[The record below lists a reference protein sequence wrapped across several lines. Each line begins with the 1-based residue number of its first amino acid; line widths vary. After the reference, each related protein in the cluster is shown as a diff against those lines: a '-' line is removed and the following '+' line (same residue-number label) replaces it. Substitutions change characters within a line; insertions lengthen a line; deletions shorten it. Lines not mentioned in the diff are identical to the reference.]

1 LFFSIKIKS
10 WIRLQSLIT
19 SIFLITILGSSKKLD
34 LDEEIDLESD
44 MNMVDMDDL
53 DDDELSLDEGLS
65 GSQVLQS
72 TSKRVRMIFSVM
84 ASPNRIDILRI
95 LNSKGPLTYSELKSL
110 AGFKSK
116 KESGKFAY
124 HLRKLLRQSLVAL
137 NKSERRYTITN
148 LGKLVLSLAR
158 QIEERSIIE
167 SGKMYVRTSHS
178 SIEEFNSQKIIQ
190 SLVRE
195 GSLPLELAQKIT
207 EEVEN
212 RIYKYQTA
220 YLTGSLIRE
229 LVNSVL
235 LEHGHEEYRHKLAR
249 VGLPIF
255 EVQEMVSNAEN
266 IENGVEG
273 LLFKTGRIVFAEHLL
288 TSTLPKDIADAHL
301 SGDLHITNPGLWSIL
316 PDTIFINVKALIE
329 DGIDLKG
336 KYLNV
341 CRIPPVKTLNNLSS
355 ALSMIIA
362 LVSKEASQ
370 EVVLDDL
377 IPSLSKYSKDLLELE
392 RKLVD
397 SFTTSSTT
405 MGYDNMSTVISFR
418 IPLGIDQK
426 IVKTVLSA
434 YKTYTKL
441 TPIPKIGLVIDY
453 DKGKITDVSQIIS
466 EIITLGGKVMFTKH
480 NTSQKGVTHPKN
492 STSTLLHL
500 GSLSINLPRLA
511 FESNKDETYFRA
523 RLALLMKPA
532 LDSMAKRNKNISNLI
547 RLGVNPILAAGTL
560 YMQRSTVSLVI
571 NLVGLQNAV
580 YGILGFKNN
589 NEGQQILHK
598 VIETAVDIATKKSKD
613 LGINIIVSM
622 TESDGSE
629 RFIALDAEKY
639 GKNSIQ
645 QITDT
650 ETYSQG
656 IVLDIDKISSLTGK
670 SAEITECNKISKTL
684 NGGLLLQIAIPK
696 GTKVDEIKKV
706 IEKGVSIT
714 SSFKPVMQ
722 VPICGNCGFKDEKLG
737 DKCPTCKSTYII

>member
-1 LFFSIKIKS
+1 M
-10 WIRLQSLIT
+10 
-19 SIFLITILGSSKKLD
+19 GSSKKLD
-34 LDEEIDLESD
+34 LEEEIDLESD
-44 MNMVDMDDL
+44 MDMGDL

-362 LVSKEASQ
+362 LISKEASQ

-377 IPSLSKYSKDLLELE
+377 IPSLSKYSKDLPELE

-405 MGYDNMSTVISFR
+405 MGYDKMSTMISFS

-453 DKGKITDVSQIIS
+453 DKGKITDVSQTLS

-547 RLGVNPILAAGTL
+547 RLGVNPILAADTL

-571 NLVGLQNAV
+571 NLVGLQNAI

-589 NEGQQILHK
+589 NEGQQILYK

-639 GKNSIQ
+639 GKNSVQ

-706 IEKGVSIT
+706 IEKGASIT

>member
-1 LFFSIKIKS
+1 MFFTIKIKS
-10 WIRLQSLIT
+10 WIRLQTLIT

-34 LDEEIDLESD
+34 LEEEIDLESD
-44 MNMVDMDDL
+44 MDMGDL

-362 LVSKEASQ
+362 LISKEASQ
-370 EVVLDDL
+370 EVVMDDL
-377 IPSLSKYSKDLLELE
+377 IPLLSKYSKDLPELE

-405 MGYDNMSTVISFR
+405 MGYDKMSTVISFR

-453 DKGKITDVSQIIS
+453 DKGKITDVSQTLS

-547 RLGVNPILAAGTL
+547 RLGVNPILAANTL

-571 NLVGLQNAV
+571 NLVGLQNAI

-639 GKNSIQ
+639 GKNSVQ

>member
-1 LFFSIKIKS
+1 M
-10 WIRLQSLIT
+10 
-19 SIFLITILGSSKKLD
+19 GSSKKLD
-34 LDEEIDLESD
+34 LEEEIDIESD
-44 MNMVDMDDL
+44 MGNMDKLDDDVLSL
-53 DDDELSLDEGLS
+53 DDDELSLDDGSS

-167 SGKMYVRTSHS
+167 SGKMYVRTSHD

-212 RIYKYQTA
+212 RIYKYQTV

-362 LVSKEASQ
+362 LISKEASQ

-377 IPSLSKYSKDLLELE
+377 IPSLSKYSKDLPELE

-405 MGYDNMSTVISFR
+405 MGYDKMSTVISFR

-453 DKGKITDVSQIIS
+453 DKGKITDVSQIVS

-547 RLGVNPILAAGTL
+547 RLGVNPILAADTL

-589 NEGQQILHK
+589 NEGQRILHK

-670 SAEITECNKISKTL
+670 SAEITECNKISKIL

-722 VPICGNCGFKDEKLG
+722 VPICGNCGFKDEKLE

>member
-1 LFFSIKIKS
+1 M
-10 WIRLQSLIT
+10 IRLQTLFT
-19 SIFLITILGSSKKLD
+19 SIFLIVTLGSSKKLVP
-34 LDEEIDLESD
+34 DEEIPLESD
-44 MNMVDMDDL
+44 MDINDMGDLADLEVD
-53 DDDELSLDEGLS
+53 DDDELSLDQEPS
-65 GSQVLQS
+65 GGQVLQS
-72 TSKRVRMIFSVM
+72 SSKRVRMIFSVM

-167 SGKMYVRTSHS
+167 SGKMYVRTSHD
-178 SIEEFNSQKIIQ
+178 SIEEFNTQKIIQ

-235 LEHGHEEYRHKLAR
+235 LEHGYEEYRHKLAR

-255 EVQEMVSNAEN
+255 EVQEMISNAEN
-266 IENGVEG
+266 VDNGVEG
-273 LLFKTGRIVFAEHLL
+273 LLFKTGQIVFAEHLL

-301 SGDLHITNPGLWSIL
+301 SGDLHITNLGLWSIL
-316 PDTIFINVKALIE
+316 PDTIFINVKTLIE

-336 KYLNV
+336 KHLGV
-341 CRIPPVKTLNNLSS
+341 CRIPSVKTLNNLSS

-362 LVSKEASQ
+362 LISKEASQ
-370 EVVLDDL
+370 EVVVDDL
-377 IPSLSKYSKDLLELE
+377 IPLLSRYSKDLSELE

-397 SFTTSSTT
+397 SFTTSSVIV
-405 MGYDNMSTVISFR
+405 GYNKMSTVVSFR
-418 IPLGIDQK
+418 IPLGTEQK

-434 YKTYTKL
+434 YKTYAKL
-441 TPIPKIGLVIDY
+441 TPILKIGLVIDY
-453 DKGKITDVSQIIS
+453 EKGRITDVSEILS
-466 EIITLGGKVMFTKH
+466 EIITLGGKVMFAKH
-480 NTSQKGVTHPKN
+480 KTSQKGITCPKN
-492 STSTLLHL
+492 STSTVLHL

-532 LDSMAKRNKNISNLI
+532 LDSMALRKKSISNLI
-547 RLGVNPILAAGTL
+547 RLGVNPILAANTQN
-560 YMQRSTVSLVI
+560 MQRSIVSLVV

-580 YGILGFKNN
+580 YGILGFKDDKK
-589 NEGQQILHK
+589 GQEILHK
-598 VIETAVDIATKKSKD
+598 VIETAVDIASKKDKD
-613 LGINIIVSM
+613 LGINIIVCM

-629 RFIALDAEKY
+629 RFIALDGGKY
-639 GKNSIQ
+639 GKGSVQ

-656 IVLDIDKISSLTGK
+656 IVFDIDKLSGLTGK
-670 SAEITECNKISKTL
+670 SAEITECNKIGKIL
-684 NGGLLLQIAIPK
+684 NGGLLIQITMPK
-696 GTKVDEIKKV
+696 GTNAGDIKKV
-706 IEKGVSIT
+706 IEKGANIT

-722 VPICGNCGFKDEKLG
+722 VLICGNCGFKDEKLG
-737 DKCPTCKSTYII
+737 DKCPACKSTYII

>member
-1 LFFSIKIKS
+1 LKPDDE
-10 WIRLQSLIT
+10 
-19 SIFLITILGSSKKLD
+19 IL
-34 LDEEIDLESD
+34 LESD
-44 MNMVDMDDL
+44 TGIDNMGDL
-53 DDDELSLDEGLS
+53 DDLEIDDNDELSLDDESSTG
-65 GSQVLQS
+65 QVLQS

-167 SGKMYVRTSHS
+167 GGKMYVRTSHD
-178 SIEEFNSQKIIQ
+178 SIEEFNPQKIIQ

-212 RIYKYQTA
+212 RIYKYQTR

-255 EVQEMVSNAEN
+255 EVQEMISNAEN
-266 IENGVEG
+266 IDNGVEG
-273 LLFKTGRIVFAEHLL
+273 LLFKTGKIVFAEHLL
-288 TSTLPKDIADAHL
+288 TSTLPKDVADAHL
-301 SGDLHITNPGLWSIL
+301 SGDLHITNLGLWSIL
-316 PDTIFINVKALIE
+316 PDTIFINVKTLIE

-336 KYLNV
+336 KYLGV
-341 CRIPPVKTLNNLSS
+341 CRIPSVKTLNNLSS

-362 LVSKEASQ
+362 LISKEASQ
-370 EVVLDDL
+370 EVVMDDL
-377 IPSLSKYSKDLLELE
+377 ILLLSKYSKDLPELE

-397 SFTTSSTT
+397 TFTASSITI
-405 MGYDNMSTVISFR
+405 GYSKMPTVVSFR
-418 IPLGIDQK
+418 IPLGAEQK

-434 YKTYTKL
+434 YKTYAKL
-441 TPIPKIGLVIDY
+441 TPLPKIGLVIDY
-453 DKGKITDVSQIIS
+453 EKGRIADVSQTLS
-466 EIITLGGKVMFTKH
+466 EIIVLGGNVIFAKQK
-480 NTSQKGVTHPKN
+480 TSQKGVTYQKDTTP
-492 STSTLLHL
+492 SVLHL

-523 RLALLMKPA
+523 RLALLIKPA
-532 LDSMAKRNKNISNLI
+532 LDSMALRKKSISNLI
-547 RLGVNPILAAGTL
+547 RLGVSPILSANTQ
-560 YMQRSTVSLVI
+560 YIQNSTVSLVI

-580 YGILGFKNN
+580 YGILGFKKN
-589 NEGQQILHK
+589 NEGQGILYK
-598 VIETAVDIATKKSKD
+598 VIETAVDIASKKGKN
-613 LGINIIVSM
+613 LGIDIIVSM
-622 TESDGSE
+622 TESEGTE
-629 RFIALDAEKY
+629 RFIALDGEKY
-639 GKNSIQ
+639 GKNSVQ
-645 QITDT
+645 QITNT

-656 IVLDIDKISSLTGK
+656 IILDIDTLTGLTGK
-670 SAEITECNKISKTL
+670 SPEITECNKIGKIL
-684 NGGLLLQIAIPK
+684 NGGLLIQITIPK
-696 GTKVDEIKKV
+696 HTKADEIKKV
-706 IEKGVSIT
+706 IEKGAAIT

-722 VPICGNCGFKDEKLG
+722 VPICGNCGSKDEKLE
-737 DKCPTCKSTYII
+737 DKCPACKSTYIL

>member
-1 LFFSIKIKS
+1 
-10 WIRLQSLIT
+10 
-19 SIFLITILGSSKKLD
+19 LGSSKKLD
-34 LDEEIDLESD
+34 LEEEIDLESD
-44 MNMVDMDDL
+44 MNMGDMDDL
-53 DDDELSLDEGLS
+53 DDNELSLDEGLS
-65 GSQVLQS
+65 GNQVLQS

-167 SGKMYVRTSHS
+167 SGKMYVRTSHD

-362 LVSKEASQ
+362 LISKEASQ

-377 IPSLSKYSKDLLELE
+377 IPALSKYSKDLPELE

-453 DKGKITDVSQIIS
+453 DKGKITDVSQTLS

-492 STSTLLHL
+492 STSTSLHL

-547 RLGVNPILAAGTL
+547 RLGVNPILAANTL

-613 LGINIIVSM
+613 LGINVIVSM

-639 GKNSIQ
+639 GKNSVQ

-650 ETYSQG
+650 ETYSEG
-656 IVLDIDKISSLTGK
+656 IVLDIDKMTSLTGK

-706 IEKGVSIT
+706 IEKGASIT

>member
-1 LFFSIKIKS
+1 M
-10 WIRLQSLIT
+10 
-19 SIFLITILGSSKKLD
+19 GSSKKLD
-34 LDEEIDLESD
+34 PDEEIPLESGVDIDNMGDLADLE
-44 MNMVDMDDL
+44 VD
-53 DDDELSLDEGLS
+53 DDDELSLDEESS

-167 SGKMYVRTSHS
+167 SGKMYVRTSHD
-178 SIEEFNSQKIIQ
+178 SIEEFNTQKIIQ

-195 GSLPLELAQKIT
+195 AGLPLELAQKIT

-212 RIYKYQTA
+212 RIYKYQTT

-235 LEHGHEEYRHKLAR
+235 LEHGYEEYRHKLAR

-255 EVQEMVSNAEN
+255 EVQDMISNAEN
-266 IENGVEG
+266 VDDGIEG
-273 LLFKTGRIVFAEHLL
+273 LLFKTGQIVFAEHLL
-288 TSTLPKDIADAHL
+288 TSTLPKDMADAHL

-316 PDTIFINVKALIE
+316 PDTIFINVKTLIE

-336 KYLNV
+336 KSLSV
-341 CRIPPVKTLNNLSS
+341 CRIPSVKTLNDLSS

-362 LVSKEASQ
+362 LISKEASQ

-377 IPSLSKYSKDLLELE
+377 IPLLTRYSKDLHELE

-397 SFTTSSTT
+397 SFTTSSVIV
-405 MGYDNMSTVISFR
+405 GYNKMSTVVSFR
-418 IPLGIDQK
+418 IPLGTEQK

-434 YKTYTKL
+434 YKTYAKL
-441 TPIPKIGLVIDY
+441 TPILKIGLVIDY
-453 DKGKITDVSQIIS
+453 EKGRITDVSEILS
-466 EIITLGGKVMFTKH
+466 EIITLGGKVMFAKH
-480 NTSQKGVTHPKN
+480 KTSQKGIICPKN
-492 STSTLLHL
+492 STSTVLHL

-523 RLALLMKPA
+523 RLALLMRPA
-532 LDSMAKRNKNISNLI
+532 LDSMALRKKSISNLI
-547 RLGVNPILAAGTL
+547 RLGVNPILAANTQ

-580 YGILGFKNN
+580 YGILGFKDDKK
-589 NEGQQILHK
+589 GQEILHK
-598 VIETAVDIATKKSKD
+598 VIETAVDIASKKDKD
-613 LGINIIVSM
+613 LGINIIVCM

-629 RFIALDAEKY
+629 RFIALDGGKY
-639 GKNSIQ
+639 GKNSVL

-656 IVLDIDKISSLTGK
+656 LVLDIDKLSSLTGK
-670 SAEITECNKISKTL
+670 SAEITECNKIGKIL
-684 NGGLLLQIAIPK
+684 NGGLLIQITMPK
-696 GTKVDEIKKV
+696 GTNAGDIKKV
-706 IEKGVSIT
+706 IEKGANIT

-722 VPICGNCGFKDEKLG
+722 VLICGNCGFKDEKLG
-737 DKCPTCKSTYII
+737 DKCPACKSTYII